1 MRVVVDT
8 NVWVSAV
15 LAPDGFCAP
24 LLDRL
29 REDDFQIVACPAM
42 LRDLTVVLQRP
53 RIAQKYRLTP
63 STIARV
69 VVLLLSRA
77 ESMPDPPI
85 LAVSR
90 DPRDDVF
97 VAAAVASKADY
108 LVTRDDDLK
117 RDSGVQVYLSR
128 FGVQV
133 QSVREFL
140 ETLDSAL

>member
-1 MRVVVDT
+1 
-8 NVWVSAV
+8 
-15 LAPDGFCAP
+15 
-24 LLDRL
+24 
-29 REDDFQIVACPAM
+29 
-42 LRDLTVVLQRP
+42 
-53 RIAQKYRLTP
+53 
-63 STIARV
+63 
-69 VVLLLSRA
+69 
-77 ESMPDPPI
+77 MPDPPI